1 MCTFVPAKNNY
12 QSPAL
17 FYLMRKLY
25 LLGISAVVG
34 LAAFGATRSDK
45 TDVAR
50 SLDVFN
56 SVVKELQLN
65 YVDTIDIKKSVNT
78 ALLYM
83 LNDIDPYTEYYPADD
98 REQLTMISTGEYA
111 GIGCMIGRTDS
122 GTVYFSEPYFNT
134 PSQLAGVKAGDVILS
149 IDGDT
154 VTSSWDTQR
163 ASEALRGAAGTKV
176 KVSVRRPFAADSI
189 VDFVLERAKI
199 KTPSVAYYGTVGP
212 DGKTGYI
219 SLSSFTEKAPDEVA
233 AALDDLKRNH
243 GIKSL
248 VIDLQGNPG
257 GLLESSVQ
265 IASLFVPKGTE
276 IVRTRGRGTLS
287 EKVYKTSRKPV
298 APDMPLAILID
309 GGSASSSEILAGSLQ
324 DLDRAVIVG
333 ERSYGKGLVQTSR
346 QLPYDGL
353 LKLTVAKY
361 YIPSGRL
368 IQAIDYSRR
377 NDDGSVARTPDSLTT
392 VYSTLHGRQVRDGGG
407 ITPDVKT
414 EQMKANRLLYNIR
427 RGNYDFDFAT
437 AFAAA
442 NPSIAPAR
450 DFVITDSIFEGFKRS
465 IDPEKFQYDR
475 ACDSVLKSLR
485 ESAENEGY
493 MTAEVEE
500 RIAELEKLLH
510 HDLDHDLDLNRRE
523 IEMFLSDAI
532 VRRYYYQSG
541 GVANSLRYNRAL
553 ADALSVLSDP
563 ASYRSILNK

>member
-1 MCTFVPAKNNY
+1 
-12 QSPAL
+12 
-17 FYLMRKLY
+17 MRKLY
-25 LLGISAVVG
+25 ILGIAAITG
-34 LAAFGATRSDK
+34 FAAFGATRSDK
-45 TDVAR
+45 TDVAH
-50 SLDVFN
+50 SIEVFN
-56 SVVKELQLN
+56 SVIKELQLN

-83 LNDIDPYTEYYPADD
+83 LDDIDPYTEYYPADN

-111 GIGCMIGRTDS
+111 GIGSMIGRSDN
-122 GTVYFSEPYFNT
+122 GAIYFSEPYFNT
-134 PSQLAGVKAGDVILS
+134 PSQLSGIKAGDVILS
-149 IDGDT
+149 IDGDS
-154 VTSSWDTQR
+154 VTTAWDTSR

-176 KVSVRRPFAADSI
+176 HVKVRRPFATDSI
-189 VDFVLERAKI
+189 IDFVLERAKI
-199 KTPSVAYYGTVGP
+199 KTPSVTYYGTVGA

-219 SLSSFTEKAPDEVA
+219 FLSSFTEKAPDEVA
-233 AALDDLKRNH
+233 GALEDLIHHH
-243 GIKSL
+243 GITSL

-257 GLLESSVQ
+257 GLLESAVQ

-276 IVRTRGRGTLS
+276 IVRTRGRGALS
-287 EKVYKTSRKPV
+287 EKVYKTSRKPM

-309 GGSASSSEILAGSLQ
+309 GGSASSSEILAGALQ

-368 IQAIDYSRR
+368 IQAIDYSHR
-377 NDDGSVARTPDSLTT
+377 NEDGSVARTPDSLTT
-392 VYSTLHGRQVRDGGG
+392 VYNTLHGRPVRDGGG
-407 ITPDVKT
+407 ITPDIKT

-450 DFVITDSIFEGFKRS
+450 EFVITDSIFADFKRS
-465 IDPEKFQYDR
+465 INPDRFQYDR
-475 ACDSVLKSLR
+475 ACDSALKSLR
-485 ESAENEGY
+485 ESVESEGY
-493 MTAEVEE
+493 LTDEVSQ
-500 RIAELEKLLH
+500 RITELEKMLH
-510 HDLDHDLDLNRRE
+510 HDLDHDLDMNRRE
-523 IEMFLSDAI
+523 IEMLLSDAI
-532 VRRYYYQSG
+532 VRRYHYQSG

-553 ADALSVLSDP
+553 DDALSILSDT
-563 ASYRSILNK
+563 ATYRSTLLPANK